1 MADVSKECGHRRSK
15 REHASID
22 YAAIEEGI
30 SIPLTSDFYFLESDD
45 SLGGASGR
53 ADKWA
58 PLVDHEDGVFD
69 SGAPVRQ
76 LPGENFTEAWAK
88 DDGLIDPV
96 LVPRPTGLGITV
108 PPPSFRVRDVV
119 ERLGEYTPVHVMD
132 VATQEELSGWTL
144 GRWLN
149 YFEATPQQR
158 AQFHSPKGATKGTPS
173 PLNVISLEFSDTS
186 LASLVKAPG
195 AVRKLDL
202 VSNAWPD
209 ALRERGHFPKAQLY
223 CLMSVAGCYT
233 DFHLDFGGT
242 SVWYHV
248 HTGQKTF
255 LLVPPTV
262 ANLEAYRAW
271 SSSPHQSTT
280 FFADTCSVCYRVT
293 VEAGQTMVIP
303 CGWIHA
309 VHTPVDS
316 LVFGGNFLHALA
328 IEGQL
333 KVYDLEQSLKIKERF
348 RFPFFRPAMW
358 YSLAHLLLR
367 LRRYHGGPCSAAE
380 LRDGEA
386 AEIEAEEES
395 QGASNNEEEGN
406 RDGAGALSLLECES
420 LPLLIDT
427 CRGWHRNRTLAPARP
442 AFGTSAATTSCTAA
456 TTKPHSSSSKPFSA
470 TTGTTSGGGGF
481 RLKLNPRAAPDGGAH
496 DTSGASSGGSED
508 PAALAAALS
517 GWVRNMLLLSVLLV
531 FAWLR

>member
-1 MADVSKECGHRRSK
+1 MAEVSNEGGQRRSK
-15 REHASID
+15 REHASVD

-30 SIPLTSDFYFLESDD
+30 AIPLTSDFYFLEPDD
-45 SLGGASGR
+45 KRGGASGR

-58 PLVDHEDGVFD
+58 PLVEHEDGIFD
-69 SGAPVRQ
+69 LGAPVRK
-76 LPGENFTEAWAK
+76 LPGDNFTESWAK
-88 DDGLIDPV
+88 VDGLIDPV
-96 LVPRPTGLGITV
+96 LVPRLTGLGITV

-119 ERLGEYTPVHVMD
+119 ELLGVYTPVHVMD
-132 VATQEELSGWTL
+132 VATQEELTGWTL
-144 GRWLN
+144 GRWLD
-149 YFEATPQQR
+149 YFEASPQQR
-158 AQFHSPKGATKGTPS
+158 ALLHPPSDNKGIPS

-186 LASLVKAPG
+186 LAPLVKAPA
-195 AVRKLDL
+195 AVRALDL
-202 VSNAWPD
+202 VSNAWPKE
-209 ALRERGHFPKAQLY
+209 LKERGHFPKAQMY

-255 LLVPPTV
+255 LMIPPTV

-280 FFADTCSVCYRVT
+280 FFADTCSACYRVT

-333 KVYDLEQSLKIKERF
+333 KVYALEQSLKIKERF

-367 LRRYHGGPCSAAE
+367 LRRYHGKPFSAAE
-380 LRDGEA
+380 LRDGE
-386 AEIEAEEES
+386 EDERSKETES
-395 QGASNNEEEGN
+395 QNGEEEEGSKN
-406 RDGAGALSLLECES
+406 GADELSLLECES

-427 CRGWHRNRTLAPARP
+427 CRTWHRRRTLAPARP
-442 AFGTSAATTSCTAA
+442 ALAVNAAATTATAE
-456 TTKPHSSSSKPFSA
+456 PLQSSSKPTSA
-470 TTGTTSGGGGF
+470 AATGSSSSSSSGGGGGGF
-481 RLKLNPRAAPDGGAH
+481 RLKLKPRAPDGGARV
-496 DTSGASSGGSED
+496 TSGSSSTTLAAASGGSED
-508 PAALAAALS
+508 PAALAAALC
-517 GWVRNMLLLSVLLV
+517 G
-531 FAWLR
+531 